1 MIDLTAYKKGDFFMK
16 EQNKFSRLSFI
27 LIAAFVACLGFTS
40 MGLAET
46 GSSLKIGF
54 VDINK
59 IMKESKA
66 AKNAQ
71 AVLQKDIDS
80 KKAVIKEKSDKLLN
94 MDKDLKSTKQDSKEW
109 KGKREKLEQEVKE
122 FNRIKQEFDEQIKK
136 KDIELTQHIIDDIQK
151 IIKKLSK
158 DEKYSVIFDKKAAV
172 MIEEGFDLTDKV
184 IKIYDSQ
191 KK

>member
-1 MIDLTAYKKGDFFMK
+1 MIDFTADKKGEFYMK
-16 EQNKFSRLSFI
+16 GQNKFSRLSLIF
-27 LIAAFVACLGFTS
+27 IAALAACLGFTLL
-40 MGLAET
+40 GLAET
-46 GSSLKIGF
+46 GSPLKIGF

-59 IMKESKA
+59 IMKDSKA

-71 AVLQKDIDS
+71 AVLQKEINS
-80 KKAVIKEKSDKLLN
+80 KKAIIKEKSDKLLN

-109 KGKREKLEQEVKE
+109 KGKREKLEKEVNE

-136 KDIELTQHIIDDIQK
+136 KDIELTRHVIDDIQK

-158 DEKYSVIFDKKAAV
+158 DEKYSIIFDKKASV
-172 MIEEGFDLTDKV
+172 MIEDGFDLTDKV